1 MSVANDGS
9 VSFTSGMADAE
20 QASGHSAKPGR
31 NSGSQQVCV
40 CGNVLKRDSV
50 FCQKCGARREKS
62 LEDAQIL
69 ESTEVQATWNT
80 TYYVPIS
87 NLEKARFKVVVHSDK
102 KGIIGTVQ
110 HGVSSLQEQPEL
122 MQEFEDLLIS
132 TNGRQD
138 DFCSSM
144 MAPIL
149 HVMMR
154 VWVLEA
160 GDKLEGNVRSKSTG
174 VKPVFNSARTSS
186 ARSNVEPAAVDNSDM
201 NGMVLES
208 PRKDKCECRVCI
220 LAL

>member
-1 MSVANDGS
+1 
-9 VSFTSGMADAE
+9 
-20 QASGHSAKPGR
+20 
-31 NSGSQQVCV
+31 
-40 CGNVLKRDSV
+40 
-50 FCQKCGARREKS
+50 
-62 LEDAQIL
+62 
-69 ESTEVQATWNT
+69 
-80 TYYVPIS
+80 
-87 NLEKARFKVVVHSDK
+87 
-102 KGIIGTVQ
+102 
-110 HGVSSLQEQPEL
+110 
-122 MQEFEDLLIS
+122 
-132 TNGRQD
+132 
-138 DFCSSM
+138 

-186 ARSNVEPAAVDNSDM
+186 ARSNVEPAAVDSSDM